1 MSAVDACKFI
11 TNFDTLQIFYIP
23 FLGDK
28 SAVFLAF
35 FVVFVFFPHFF
46 DGFGFIF
53 RHPLAYLRFDNLR
66 GDVACFCFVVC
77 LNHFVVCRNRF
88 VVRFFRFVVCRLD
101 ALGLGGFRVGRWG
114 RVMAHGGRVGL
125 LRMGVCGVWVRSM
138 G

>member
-11 TNFDTLQIFYIP
+11 TNFDTLQIFHIP

-77 LNHFVVCRNRF
+77 RNRF

-114 RVMAHGGRVGL
+114 RVMVHGGRVGL